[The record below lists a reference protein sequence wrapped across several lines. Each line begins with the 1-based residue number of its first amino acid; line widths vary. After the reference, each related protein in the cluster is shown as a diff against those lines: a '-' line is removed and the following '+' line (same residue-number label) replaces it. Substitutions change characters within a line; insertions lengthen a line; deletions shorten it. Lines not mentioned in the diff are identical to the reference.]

1 MSDQFSNSNTAP
13 FPAFLWSQSVGAG
26 AGKDP
31 DWFHH
36 APIITVHVYT
46 CLLVT
51 IYPCLLVTSHTC
63 LLVTSHTCLLVT
75 RYTCLLVTQLVT
87 SHTCHL
93 YLLQLVLDDALLV
106 PDGGLQVL
114 VPLEQRVA
122 QLGRQLQVCNITESG
137 YDCNVLVHTM
147 WTGRGRWQ
155 VGGRKC
161 AATRRSCKN

>member
-1 MSDQFSNSNTAP
+1 MSDQFSNSNIAIAP
-13 FPAFLWSQSVGAG
+13 FPAFLWSQSAGAG

-51 IYPCLLVTSHTC
+51 
-63 LLVTSHTCLLVT
+63 
-75 RYTCLLVTQLVT
+75 RYTCLLVT

-122 QLGRQLQVCNITESG
+122 QLGRQLQVCNMAQESG
-137 YDCNVLVHTM
+137 YDCNVLVHNVD
-147 WTGRGRWQ
+147 GEGQ
-155 VGGRKC
+155 VWGEEVCGNTKEL
-161 AATRRSCKN
+161 